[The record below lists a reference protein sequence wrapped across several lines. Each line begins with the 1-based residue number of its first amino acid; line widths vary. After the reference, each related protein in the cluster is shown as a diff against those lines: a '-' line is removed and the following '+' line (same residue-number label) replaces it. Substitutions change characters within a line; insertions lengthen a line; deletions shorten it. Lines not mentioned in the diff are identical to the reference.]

1 MKRSTQTSR
10 VKREHARGWKDV
22 QPRGVPNS
30 RRHVVGVMM
39 LEILAI
45 VLFSV
50 LALIVFVSI
59 HESGHV
65 LLARAFGDRSASF
78 ALIDFKGSKPVI
90 ALTRTAPFDQ
100 FSDLQNVWI
109 FLGGPLGTRAIA
121 ELVWFAKPVI
131 PCFDQTRTL
140 WFVLF
145 GLLRSDF
152 LLYSFRNIL
161 GTYVLKSPQHDQDIS
176 GAVTYLERASRV
188 PKTISFATFFGIAVL
203 DVIFSAHRILFF
215 YS

>member
-1 MKRSTQTSR
+1 L
-10 VKREHARGWKDV
+10 

-30 RRHVVGVMM
+30 RRNVVGVM

-45 VLFSV
+45 MLLSI

-65 LLARAFGDRSASF
+65 LMARAFGDQTASF
-78 ALIDFKGSKPVI
+78 ALIDFKGPKPVV

-100 FSDLQNVWI
+100 FTNLQNAWI
-109 FLGGPLGTRAIA
+109 FLGGPLGTRAVA

-131 PCFDQTRTL
+131 PFFDQTRAF

-176 GAVTYLERASRV
+176 GAVKYLEQASRV
-188 PKTISFATFFGIAVL
+188 PKAFLFATFFGIAVL
-203 DVIFSAHRILFF
+203 DVIFSANRILFF